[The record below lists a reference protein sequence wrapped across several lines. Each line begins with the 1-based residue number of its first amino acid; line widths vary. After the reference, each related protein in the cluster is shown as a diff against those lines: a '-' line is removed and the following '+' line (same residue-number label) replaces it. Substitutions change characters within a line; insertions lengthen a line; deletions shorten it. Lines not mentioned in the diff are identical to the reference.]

1 MGAVSSVGSTE
12 DRAGHGESPP
22 PSRDQGGEAPRWL
35 IAGMALVALLTLLAI
50 VAVATRARYP
60 RQLLPTPAPSP
71 LPGSGGAAVGQLVV
85 TVLLAL
91 VELGIVAVLVFFPY
105 RRLAHLG
112 DAGPP
117 AAQLSRSTKWRLVGL
132 SFGLLAAL
140 LLVLFLGL
148 NRRKVPF
155 HAHLAA
161 GARGV
166 PARLTRSTGSVN
178 VGGDALAASVL
189 VLLIVVAAGVAL
201 YVRARRQANWRAA
214 AEPEASPN
222 ELPGELAG
230 ALEGGLDELSAGADP
245 RAAVIR
251 AYSRME
257 GVLGERGLVRH
268 HFETPVEYL
277 QRALAG
283 LRASGSA
290 LAQLTELF
298 ETARFSPHPIDQVM
312 RQDAEDALTRLRD
325 ELQAES

>member
-1 MGAVSSVGSTE
+1 M
-12 DRAGHGESPP
+12 
-22 PSRDQGGEAPRWL
+22 PRWL
-35 IAGMALVALLTLLAI
+35 IAGMAVVALLTLLAI

-60 RQLLPTPAPSP
+60 QQLIATPAPPP
-71 LPGSGGAAVGQLVV
+71 LSGSGGAAVGQLAV
-85 TVLLAL
+85 TVLLAV

-112 DAGPP
+112 EPGAP

-132 SFGLLAAL
+132 SFALLAAL

-178 VGGDALAASVL
+178 MGGDLLAASIL
-189 VLLIVVAAGVAL
+189 VLLIVLAAGAAL
-201 YVRARRQANWRAA
+201 YVRARHQGHWRTA
-214 AEPEASPN
+214 AELEASQN
-222 ELPGELAG
+222 ELPEELAG

-245 RAAVIR
+245 RAAVIL

-257 GVLGERGLVRH
+257 RVLGERGLVRH
-268 HFETPVEYL
+268 RFETPLEYL
-277 QRALAG
+277 QRALDG

-290 LAQLTELF
+290 LARLTELF
-298 ETARFSPHPIDQVM
+298 ETARFSPHPIDGGM

-325 ELQAES
+325 ELRAQG

>member
-1 MGAVSSVGSTE
+1 
-12 DRAGHGESPP
+12 
-22 PSRDQGGEAPRWL
+22 
-35 IAGMALVALLTLLAI
+35 MALVALLTLLAI
-50 VAVATRARYP
+50 VAVATGAHYP

-257 GVLGERGLVRH
+257 GVLGERGMARH
-268 HFETPVEYL
+268 HFETPLEYL

-325 ELQAES
+325 ELRAEG